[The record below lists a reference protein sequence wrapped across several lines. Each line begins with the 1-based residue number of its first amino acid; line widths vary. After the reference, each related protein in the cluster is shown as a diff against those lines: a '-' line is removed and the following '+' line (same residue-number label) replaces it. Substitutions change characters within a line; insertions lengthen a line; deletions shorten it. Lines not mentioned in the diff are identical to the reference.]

1 MKYLKRPRYKQDL
14 KIKKIFNKVFKGFS
28 YRLLRTELQMT
39 AAACLENSWLKEKL
53 MRRKTAE
60 INVSNQWERCKNL
73 GHSFKVTNVPQ
84 SGAKESR

>member
-1 MKYLKRPRYKQDL
+1 
-14 KIKKIFNKVFKGFS
+14 
-28 YRLLRTELQMT
+28 MT

-73 GHSFKVTNVPQ
+73 AHSFKVTNVPQ